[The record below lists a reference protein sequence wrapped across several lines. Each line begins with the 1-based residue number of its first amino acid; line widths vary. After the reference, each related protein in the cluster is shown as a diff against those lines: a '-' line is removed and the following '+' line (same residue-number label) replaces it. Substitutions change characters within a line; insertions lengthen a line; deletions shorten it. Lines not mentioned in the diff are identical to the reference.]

1 MAKNLQNSYFLPIF
15 EIKRSIKIRS
25 KKWKFFSHIFWG
37 NIVVH
42 IHANYRN
49 DRMKT
54 VREPIGFEKSW
65 WTPDGSASDKLRW
78 LCQKRS

>member
-15 EIKRSIKIRS
+15 EIKDPPKLEA
-25 KKWKFFSHIFWG
+25 KKKKFSFHIFWG

-42 IHANYRN
+42 IHAKYRN
-49 DRMKT
+49 GLICEGAYWIWK
-54 VREPIGFEKSW
+54 KSW

-78 LCQKRS
+78 LCQKRN